1 MNKIFTGAEE
11 AFRPERREIMRL
23 TIMGP
28 PGGGKGTQ
36 AEAISAILNIPHI
49 STGAIIRNAIRE
61 KTKLGLIADDYI
73 AKGQLVPDGL
83 VIDMVSQRLEEKDCE
98 NGYILDGFPRTLPQA
113 RAMDEIGIQVDCA
126 LNLDVSDETIVKR
139 LGGRRECKECAAPYH
154 IEFNPP
160 EKDGICDKCGGVLIT
175 RDDDVPETIRKRL
188 SVYHEQTEPLIKFY
202 SEKNLLANIAGR
214 EGIEETTEAVLDALG
229 VKK

>member
-1 MNKIFTGAEE
+1 MKI
-11 AFRPERREIMRL
+11 

-36 AEAISAILNIPHI
+36 AERVSHTLGIPHI

-61 KTKLGLIADDYI
+61 KTQLGLIAEDYI
-73 AKGQLVPDGL
+73 NKGQLIPDEL
-83 VIDMVSQRLEEKDCE
+83 AIDMVNQRLKEKDCE

-113 RAMDEIGIQVDCA
+113 RAMEKIGMELDCA
-126 LNLDVSDETIVKR
+126 LNLVVDDEVIVKR
-139 LGGRRECKECAAPYH
+139 LGGRRECKQCAAPYH
-154 IEFNPP
+154 VEFNPP

-188 SVYHEQTEPLIKFY
+188 SVYHEQTEPLIAFFT
-202 SEKNLLANIAGR
+202 EKDILVNVTGCD
-214 EGIEETTEAVLDALG
+214 GIEETTKAVLEALG
-229 VKK
+229 VKG